1 MKIMGNEFFIKI
13 KQVKNVFNR
22 IMKKKNK
29 RKRNQLAKLIKQWR
43 KI

>member
-1 MKIMGNEFFIKI
+1 MKIMGNEFFIES
-13 KQVKNVFNR
+13 KQIKNVFNKL
-22 IMKKKNK
+22 MKRKNK